1 MLKNRSKI
9 ASGRLGKDLGRD
21 GAFQDRS
28 WEAPET
34 PREAARDPRDAL
46 ATPRGLPGHP
56 HRRHRS
62 APGVSKIAPDEPFF
76 AFLVHSCRRAL
87 SEARSRRIWRVRDS
101 PRDNG
106 DMRFALCFA
115 WYYRGDLAAPCARR
129 VARNARAQAKKTS
142 QKPRQNRALA
152 TKIDEKRLP
161 ERPGGAERASSGAQT
176 RQERAKSCDFFEKWA
191 RASQA
196 ERQERRRSAARAPKC
211 PNTPGLRQVT
221 SLEI

>member
-34 PREAARDPRDAL
+34 PREAARDTRDAL

-129 VARNARAQAKKTS
+129 VARNVRAQAKKTS
-142 QKPRQNRALA
+142 QKPRQNRASA
-152 TKIDEKRLP
+152 AKIDENRLP
-161 ERPGGAERASSGAQT
+161 ERPGGTRTSQFGRPNAARA
-176 RQERAKSCDFFEKWA
+176 REVMRFLEKWA

-196 ERQERRRSAARAPKC
+196 QRPERRRGAARAP
-211 PNTPGLRQVT
+211 
-221 SLEI
+221 